1 MSNETAIRKLMHACE
16 KDPELFKR
24 LAANPEGVAKEHG
37 VTLEPAEIEQ
47 LVRVQKL
54 QHLVEEFKTARPGIG
69 GPIKYPI
76 DVAWKTALANHIIF
90 YRPIYYPIFYPIF
103 YPILYRIGYPIV
115 GYTWQ
120 QQMPQTSAL
129 RRLGI
134 RKPR

>member
-1 MSNETAIRKLMHACE
+1 MHACE

-24 LAANPEGVAKEHG
+24 LAASPEKVAREHG
-37 VTLEPAEIEQ
+37 VTLEKAEIEQ
-47 LVRVQKL
+47 LGRVAQLQK
-54 QHLVEEFKTARPGIG
+54 LVEEFKAGRPGIG

-76 DVAWKTALANHIIF
+76 DVAWKAALADHIIR

-120 QQMPQTSAL
+120 QQAPQAGAL
-129 RRLGI
+129 RRLAA
-134 RKPR
+134 RKRP